1 MPEAPRSSPPAAPR
15 ATPKANR
22 PPRPKVHAAPQVR
35 ILFGQSYPLGPG
47 KVKLLEAV
55 ARTGSISAAARE
67 AGMSYRRAWVLID
80 EMNHLFKGPLVATST
95 GGKGGGGAHVT
106 ELGQMAL
113 TRYRAIEAKVLSVV
127 EAEVAAMGEL
137 LAQDKAKPRKT
148 AKASG

>member
-1 MPEAPRSSPPAAPR
+1 MTRRFPMPEASRTAL
-15 ATPKANR
+15 KANR

-80 EMNHLFKGPLVATST
+80 EMNHLFKGPLVETTT
-95 GGKGGGGAHVT
+95 GGKGGGGANVT
-106 ELGQMAL
+106 ELGQEAL
-113 TRYRAIEAKVLSVV
+113 ARYRAIEAKVLSVV
-127 EAEVAAMGEL
+127 ESEVAAIGEL
-137 LAQDKAKPRKT
+137 LAPDKAKARKA
-148 AKASG
+148 AKAAG